1 MSTPDPVE
9 TQRGFLIYGGGPVQT
24 SYGHEIRVQESS
36 AAEGPHVWLFIG
48 ESTTVQA
55 MDPHLS
61 LVEAIEIR
69 DRLDQFIS
77 MTAGRW
83 GRKYVTAA
91 RREVARRR
99 LGKEEGQ

>member
-1 MSTPDPVE
+1 LSAPDPVE
-9 TQRGFLIYGGGPVQT
+9 TQRGFLIYGGDAVET
-24 SYGHEIRVQESS
+24 SYGHSVRVQESS
-36 AAEGPHVWLFIG
+36 SAEGPHVWLFVG
-48 ESTTVQA
+48 ESPTVKA

-61 LVEAIEIR
+61 LAEAIEIR

-77 MTAGRW
+77 MTAARW

-99 LGKEEGQ
+99 LGKEG